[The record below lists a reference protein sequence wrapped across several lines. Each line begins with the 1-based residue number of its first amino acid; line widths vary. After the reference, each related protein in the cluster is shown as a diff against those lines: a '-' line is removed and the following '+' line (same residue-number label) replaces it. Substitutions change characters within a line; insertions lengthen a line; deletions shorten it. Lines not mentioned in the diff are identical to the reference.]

1 MVDVTLSSAVRSSLL
16 SLQNTTDLID
26 RTQGRLSTGLKV
38 ASAIDDPVSFFQ
50 AKSLN
55 DRANDFTEK
64 KDGIDQGL
72 SSVTSAVDGI
82 EGIEN
87 IVRQLKGVANSM
99 KSATGTQFTDLVSQF
114 NSLRT
119 QIGLLADDSQ
129 YQGSN
134 LINNTTETLT
144 ISFSQE
150 SASQITINAVNVR
163 ESGLGIGDAAAATGT
178 SFNYSAGSSVTLS
191 SAGATTITLTYQGS
205 AQTLATDASAIALKY
220 GTATVSV
227 SVSTATTQSTALTN
241 GQTLT
246 LKVFGG
252 ATEATNAATAGL
264 YLAATTGSLTTVEAE
279 DTNFIQEGNTTQIN
293 SVITSL
299 DSALSTLRS
308 QAQTLGS
315 NVALLQT
322 RLDFTENYVNT
333 LEIGSS
339 KLTLADIN
347 EEGANLLA
355 LQTRQQLG
363 ISALSFAGQ
372 AEQGILSLF
381 R

>member
-1 MVDVTLSSAVRSSLL
+1 MVDVTLSAAVRSSLL
-16 SLQNTTDLID
+16 ALQNTTDLID
-26 RTQGRLSTGLKV
+26 RTQGRLSTGLRV
-38 ASAIDDPVSFFQ
+38 ASAIDDPVAFFQ

-55 DRANDFTEK
+55 DRASDFNEK

-72 SSVTSAVDGI
+72 SSLTSAVDGI

-87 IVRQLKGVANSM
+87 IVRQLKGVASSM
-99 KSATGTQFTDLVSQF
+99 KSATGTQFTDLISQF

-119 QIGLLADDSQ
+119 QIGLLADDSE
-129 YQGSN
+129 YQGTN

-144 ISFSQE
+144 ISFSAE

-163 ESGLGIGDAAAATGT
+163 ESGLGVGDAAAATGT
-178 SFNYSAGSSVTLS
+178 SFNYTAASSVTLS

-205 AQTLATDASAIALKY
+205 AQTLATDATAIALKY

-246 LKVFGG
+246 LKVYASG
-252 ATEATNAATAGL
+252 TEGEAATAGL
-264 YLAATTGSLTTVEAE
+264 YLAATTASLTTVEAE
-279 DTNFIQEGNTTQIN
+279 DTSFIQEGNTTQIN
-293 SVITSL
+293 AVISSL

-322 RLDFTENYVNT
+322 RLDFTQNYVNT
-333 LEIGSS
+333 LELGSS

>member
-99 KSATGTQFTDLVSQF
+99 KSATGTQFTDLISQF

-119 QIGLLADDSQ
+119 QIGLLADDSE

-144 ISFSQE
+144 ISFSAE
-150 SASQITINAVNVR
+150 SASQITITAANVR

-178 SFNYSAGSSVTLS
+178 SFNYSAASSVTLS

-227 SVSTATTQSTALTN
+227 TVSTQTTQSTALAN

-246 LKVFGG
+246 LKVFGS
-252 ATEATNAATAGL
+252 ATEGAAASAGL
-264 YLAATTGSLTTVEAE
+264 YLAATTASLTTVEAE
-279 DTNFIQEGNTTQIN
+279 DTTFIAEGNTTQIN
-293 SVITSL
+293 AVITSL